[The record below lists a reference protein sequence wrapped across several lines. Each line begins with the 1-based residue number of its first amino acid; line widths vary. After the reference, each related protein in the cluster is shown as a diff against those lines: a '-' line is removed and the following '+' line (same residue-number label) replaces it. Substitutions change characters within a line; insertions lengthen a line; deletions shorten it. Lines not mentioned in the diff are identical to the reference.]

1 MIVLFWP
8 WVQIAVAFLL
18 DLLIGDPRGGPH
30 PVRWMGAAAKKAEE
44 ILRPMRSISLRMA
57 GVLAVLF
64 VVGGSAGT
72 AYGLLW
78 LSSLI
83 HPLLGV
89 AAAIVTLASTIAV
102 KDLATHARAVLKALE
117 AGDLSGARE
126 KVGMIV
132 GRDTREMDEAGIV
145 QAATESVAE
154 NTVDG
159 VTAPLFYALLF
170 GPVGAV
176 AYKAINTLDSSFGYT
191 NERYLEFGWA
201 SAKLDD
207 LANYL
212 PARLTVL
219 ALALAAFLLRLRVRD
234 LFVSVQKTA
243 ALHASPNA
251 GYPEAAFAGALGVRF
266 GGSRS
271 YGGVR
276 HDLPEL
282 GNDGGTVDR
291 RTLRDSIRLMAT
303 GSVVFLVTGL
313 ALHLLAGFLAG

>member
-1 MIVLFWP
+1 MTVLFWP
-8 WVQIAVAFLL
+8 WVQIAAAFLL
-18 DLLIGDPRGGPH
+18 DLLIGDPRGWPH
-30 PVRWMGAAAKKAEE
+30 PVRWMGAVAKKAEE
-44 ILRPMRSISLRMA
+44 ILRPMRSISLRTA

-64 VVGGSAGT
+64 VVGGSAGA

-78 LSSLI
+78 LVSLI
-83 HPLLGV
+83 HPLLG
-89 AAAIVTLASTIAV
+89 AAAAVIVLASTIAAR
-102 KDLATHARAVLKALE
+102 DLAAHAGAVLKALE
-117 AGDLSGARE
+117 SGDIAEARE

-212 PARLTVL
+212 PARLTVP
-219 ALALAAFLLRLRVRD
+219 ALALAAFFLRLRVRD
-234 LFVSVQKTA
+234 LFVSVRRTA

-266 GGSRS
+266 GGSRA

-276 HDLPEL
+276 CDLPEL
-282 GNDGGTVDR
+282 GNDGGTADR
-291 RTLRDSIRLMAT
+291 RTLRDSIRLMLA
-303 GSVVFLVTGL
+303 GSALFLAAGL
-313 ALHLLAGFLAG
+313 ALHVLAVFFAG